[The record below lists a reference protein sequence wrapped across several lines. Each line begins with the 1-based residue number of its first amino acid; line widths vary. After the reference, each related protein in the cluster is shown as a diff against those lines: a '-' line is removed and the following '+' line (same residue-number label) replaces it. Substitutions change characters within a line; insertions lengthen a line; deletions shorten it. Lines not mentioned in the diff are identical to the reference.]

1 MNVLT
6 SPGSGELIEKKS
18 RFLGFAM
25 PVRSEEE
32 AAAAIA
38 ALRKEHWDARHC
50 CSAFIL
56 GERGELSRCSDDGE
70 PSQTAGRPILD
81 VLQKAELTDA
91 LIVVVRYF
99 GGVLLGTGGLTR
111 AYRGAAEA
119 ALADAALGRLCPG
132 RRLTLDVEY
141 GDLAAAEKALRAAG
155 LSSWDAEF
163 GARVQIAALIPAG
176 RTEALAKDLANGTLG
191 RARLHWEEECTYIE
205 KIEKK

>member
-1 MNVLT
+1 MNVIVN
-6 SPGSGELIEKKS
+6 PGTGELTEKKS

-25 PVRSEEE
+25 PVKTEEE

-81 VLQKAELTDA
+81 VLQKAEVTDA

-119 ALADAALGRLCPG
+119 ALSAARLGRIRKG
-132 RRLTLDVEY
+132 RRLVLDVEY
-141 GDLAAAEKALRAAG
+141 ADLSATEKAMRAAD
-155 LSSWDAEF
+155 LSSWESEY
-163 GARVQIAALIPAG
+163 GAAVQISAVIPEEQ
-176 RTEALAKDLANGTLG
+176 TESLEKNLTDSTLG
-191 RARLHWEEECTYIE
+191 RARIHWQEECTFVE
-205 KIEKK
+205 AL

>member
-1 MNVLT
+1 MNVIVN
-6 SPGSGELIEKKS
+6 PGTGELTEKKS

-25 PVRSEEE
+25 PVKTEEE
-32 AAAAIA
+32 AVAAIA

-81 VLQKAELTDA
+81 VLQKAEVTDA

-111 AYRGAAEA
+111 AYRGAAEEALSA
-119 ALADAALGRLCPG
+119 AQLGKIRKG
-132 RRLTLDVEY
+132 RHLVLDVEY
-141 GDLAAAEKALRAAG
+141 ADLSAAEKALRAAN
-155 LSSWDAEF
+155 LTAWESEF
-163 GARVQIAALIPAG
+163 GAAVQISAVIPEEQTESLEKAL
-176 RTEALAKDLANGTLG
+176 TNSTLG
-191 RARLHWEEECTYIE
+191 RARLDWQEECTYIE
-205 KIEKK
+205 AL

>member
-1 MNVLT
+1 MNVIT
-6 SPGSGELIEKKS
+6 NPGTGELTEKKS

-25 PVRSEEE
+25 PVKTEEE

-81 VLQKAELTDA
+81 VLQKAEVTDA

-111 AYRGAAEA
+111 AYRGAAEEALSA
-119 ALADAALGRLCPG
+119 AKLGAIRKG
-132 RRLTLDVEY
+132 RHLVLDVEY
-141 GDLAAAEKALRAAG
+141 ADLSAAEKALRAAN
-155 LSSWDAEF
+155 LTTWESEF
-163 GARVQIAALIPAG
+163 GAAVQISAVIPEEQTESLEKALI
-176 RTEALAKDLANGTLG
+176 NSTLG
-191 RARLHWEEECTYIE
+191 RARLDWQEECTYIE
-205 KIEKK
+205 AL